1 MNGSP
6 LLVIFVLLSVFALT
20 PACQKGDSIKHTNT
34 LRIQVPN
41 SPDILNPV
49 LSRTDVARQIETLIY
64 LPLAVYEAKENQW
77 IPVLTAEYSA
87 ESLTDG
93 SAVYRM
99 RMRPGAKW
107 SDGRTVTAEDVLF
120 TLKMSLN
127 PFLDSHSWA
136 SYIALIDSV
145 HIDRDELTIRMNE
158 PYILADEF
166 IASLQPFPHHVFDPE
181 GKMKDFFFREMK
193 NIGSLDSEKMEKL
206 KELAQFFNRYGSV
219 SQWPEVVSGPYRVTS
234 WVVDQTLRLSR
245 SDSFWGDDGADQL
258 KELFSGDIDTLQ
270 YIFIP
275 DPQNALHAFVNG
287 QTDLIR
293 SVAEK
298 DSALIEKSEGKVL
311 AIPTYQMF
319 YIALNHRKSLLRQR
333 KIRKGLS
340 LMIDRE
346 DMIQKLFQGSG
357 SLAEGPIHPEKPYF
371 VSFPDRFD
379 PEEAAGIFEKLGCER
394 REDILYCPSE
404 EGMMPMRFHLW
415 TTQTTLSRNVAT
427 LLKSYWKKAGVD
439 LTIQSADFRT
449 FLPEL
454 QNKTF
459 DMATLA
465 IRQNNILDDPYPL
478 WHSSQSGQAGKN
490 YQGMRID
497 SVDVILEQLR
507 KSVDPIRQNKLYKDL
522 QEQFYLEEP
531 VFFLVAPHDM
541 IGVKNQVNLYRINER
556 PGYDLFRT
564 KWNR

>member
-6 LLVIFVLLSVFALT
+6 LLVVFALLSVFALT

-49 LSRTDVARQIETLIY
+49 LSRTDVSRQIETLMY
-64 LPLAVYEAKENQW
+64 LPLAIFEGEENQW
-77 IPVLTAEYSA
+77 IPVLASEYSA

-99 RMRPGAKW
+99 KMRPRATW

-136 SYIALIDSV
+136 AYIDLIDSV

-166 IASLQPFPHHVFDPE
+166 IASLQPFPQHIFDPE
-181 GKMKDFFFREMK
+181 EKMGDFSFREMK
-193 NIGSLDSEKMEKL
+193 NIGSLNPEKREEL
-206 KELAQFFNRYGSV
+206 KELARFFNRYGSL

-234 WVVDQTLRLSR
+234 WVADQTLRLSR
-245 SDSFWGDDGADQL
+245 SDTFWGDEEDQL
-258 KELFSGDIDTLQ
+258 KELFSGNIDTIQ
-270 YIFIP
+270 YIFIS
-275 DPQNALHAFVNG
+275 DPQNALHAFANG

-293 SVAEK
+293 SVTEK
-298 DSALIEKSEGKVL
+298 DTTLIEKSGGKVFS
-311 AIPTYQMF
+311 IPTYQMF
-319 YIALNHRKSLLRQR
+319 YIALNHRKPLLEQR

-340 LMIDRE
+340 LMINRE
-346 DMIQKLFQGSG
+346 DMIEKLFRGYG
-357 SLAEGPIHPEKPYF
+357 RLAEGPIHPEKPYF

-379 PEEAAGIFEKLGCER
+379 PEEAAEIFEEEGCER
-394 REDILYCPSE
+394 REGILYCPSE
-404 EGMMPMRFHLW
+404 EGMMPMRLHLW
-415 TTQTTLSRNVAT
+415 TTQTTLSRQVAT

-490 YQGMRID
+490 YQGMTID

-507 KSVDPIRQNKLYKDL
+507 KSVDPVRQNRLYKDL

-541 IGVKNQVNLYRINER
+541 IGVKNQVDLYRINER

-564 KWNR
+564 KWKR